1 MKTIH
6 INDKLHKNLKKIA
19 IDKDKNLQEFVEE
32 ILTDAIRLE
41 YLKIVNEITKDSKLT
56 QSDAEKISEKIKAD
70 IWEKHK

>member
-6 INDKLHKNLKKIA
+6 INDTLHKDLKKIA
-19 IDKDKNLQEFVEE
+19 IDKDKNLREYVEE

-56 QSDAEKISEKIKAD
+56 QTAAEKISDKIKAD
-70 IWEKHK
+70 IWERHK